1 MPTLKTADLE
11 MHYVVDDFT
20 DPWTKPETILMLH
33 GNAESALAWYAWVP
47 HLARRYS
54 VVRPD
59 RRGYG
64 ASTPMPKD
72 FEWSF
77 DVLIDD
83 QIRLMD
89 ALGVDRF
96 HLIGAKWGGT
106 LARVFAARC
115 PDRVAT
121 LTVAGTPAA
130 SRPGGEVIPKLQ
142 KEFEERGTG
151 DWVRRTMGMR
161 LGSKFPAEGRDY
173 WIDLM
178 SSAPVSTLIGFQPI
192 NYADISADIPKIRC
206 PTLVITTEAS
216 ALASID
222 ENRVWQQQIPGSRL
236 LVLPGDSYHVA
247 LTDADACAKATL
259 DFIAQNSAARQSD
272 ENTSHIA
279 PTAEKVNS

>member
-1 MPTLKTADLE
+1 MPTLKLADLE

-20 DPWTKPETILMLH
+20 DPWTQPETILMLH

-47 HLARRYS
+47 HLARRYR

-59 RRGYG
+59 RRGFG
-64 ASTPMPKD
+64 QSTPMPAD
-72 FEWSF
+72 YEWSF

-83 QIRLMD
+83 HLQLMD
-89 ALGVDRF
+89 ALGIERF
-96 HLIGAKWGGT
+96 HVIGAKWGGT

-130 SRPGGEVIPKLQ
+130 SRPGGNVIPKLTE
-142 KEFEERGTG
+142 EFRRHGLG

-161 LGSKFPAEGRDY
+161 LGSAFPVQGRDY

-178 SSAPVSTLIGFQPI
+178 SSAPVSSLIGFQSI
-192 NYADISADIPKIRC
+192 NYADISAEIPKIRC
-206 PTLVITTEAS
+206 PTLVITTAGS
-216 ALASID
+216 GLASIE
-222 ENRVWQQQIPGSRL
+222 ENRAWQQQIPGSRL

-259 DFIAQNSAARQSD
+259 EFIAQSGSAWQSQ
-272 ENTSHIA
+272 ETLRTSISI
-279 PTAEKVNS
+279 AEKVNS